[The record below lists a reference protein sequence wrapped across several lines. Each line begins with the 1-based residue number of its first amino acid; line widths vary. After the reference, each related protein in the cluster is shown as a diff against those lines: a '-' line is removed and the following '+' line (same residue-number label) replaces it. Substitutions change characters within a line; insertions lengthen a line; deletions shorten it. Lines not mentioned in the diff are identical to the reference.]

1 MIGTTTIVK
10 EDVTESGHRMGSLSQ
25 ISRSYHEVSRP
36 LMTPDEISTLK
47 KPQKSRDADGKE
59 IITEAGE
66 MVVFVAGENP
76 IKGTQILYF
85 LDPLFQQRA
94 AVPAPNTGST
104 IIRQGASFAA
114 PRAMTAAA

>member
-10 EDVTESGHRMGSLSQ
+10 EDVTESGNRLGSLSQ

-47 KPQKSRDADGKE
+47 KPQKRRGPDGEE
-59 IITEAGE
+59 IITQAGE

-85 LDPLFQQRA
+85 LDPIFRQRA
-94 AVPAPNTGST
+94 AIPAPATGST
-104 IIRQGASFAA
+104 LKRSKGF
-114 PRAMTAAA
+114 RA